1 MIIINKHKNQ
11 IFNIDN
17 FAYISKMDDLTF
29 PYITNKYQ
37 IIGRCYNN
45 DDYIIIESYDNE
57 KERDEDFDSIIT
69 YLAQEERVVRL

>member
-17 FAYISKMDDLTF
+17 FAYISKMDDLRI
-29 PYITNKYQ
+29 PSHRKYG
-37 IIGRCYNN
+37 IVGRYNGSEN
-45 DDYIIIESYDNE
+45 YTDIESYDNE
-57 KERDEDFDSIIT
+57 KERDEAFETIII